1 MSYTTSSGP
10 QSRAPLKWGE
20 GAKNLTVFTSFVLG
34 TLNIGTLKS
43 KSIELCQLLSRRK
56 VDICCLQEVRYRNE
70 GTRYFGEGSERYKL
84 LWKGNNEGTNGVGIL
99 VKDRLTENILSVERL
114 SDRIICAKVIIES
127 KIYNF
132 VSVYAPQQGRLDI
145 EKDLFYM
152 ALCDFLFKLPNK
164 EEVVIAGD
172 MNGHCGSDQINYESV
187 LGRYGVGGR
196 NPEGI
201 RVLDLCLAHN
211 LQIANTFFRK
221 REQQHWTY
229 ASGDRRSQLDLFLC
243 NRNVRRNITNFT
255 TFPGECIAPQHKLC
269 CAYFK
274 VRCSKTKKA
283 KGQITT
289 IKSHKL
295 KDAVHQSQL
304 NEKLS
309 EKLSPNISWKEL
321 QHAIVDSA
329 RTVCGV
335 KSNKKQFNHDNWWWD
350 EAMRETLKAKR
361 EAYKKFK
368 ASDTTANKLVY
379 AELKKK
385 AKREVSRAKANA
397 CQRWCADLNSK
408 KGREKMFRLARCTA
422 TESHDVRGGK
432 FIKNESGIL
441 LTDGTDVLERW
452 REYFDSLSS
461 KPAIGSMMDSL
472 PIHGPIREITETEVG
487 KAVMHSSDGKT
498 PGPSSITAE
507 MLKALDA
514 SNFSV
519 LTSVLQSVI
528 DSGKIPDEWCTSDTV
543 TIYKGKGD
551 PLLCG
556 SYRGIRLLEHP
567 MKVFERVIESR
578 LRGIVSIN
586 DRQRGFM
593 PNRSATDAIHL
604 LRRLQEKFLAK
615 KQKLYH
621 VFVDLEKAFDKVPR
635 YLIEWS
641 LRRQFVP
648 ENLVKTVMSLYRN
661 SVSCMRRGNQR
672 SNQFQVNTGVHQG
685 SVLSPLLF
693 ILIIEELTKECGDG
707 IPWEILFAD
716 DLVLTSETFEGVL
729 QKFAKWRTIFESN
742 GMKVN
747 MDKTKLMVT
756 GEEGKTI
763 KSGDYP
769 CGVCS
774 KGVGSN
780 SMMCTSC
787 RLWVHRRCSGLRA
800 SQRLSETFVC
810 KVCQNPK
817 SKATDSKITLADGEI
832 EKVGQFKYLGDML
845 HPDGKVETA
854 VRARINS
861 FWLKFRELSRLLL
874 DKNLPLVPRVLIY
887 KSCLRPVL
895 LYGAETWSMTDSNF
909 KILRSTELKVLRWV
923 IGTDLHMITSRS
935 IYERCGIDHLDIYLR
950 RSRLRWFGHTQRS
963 VLLANALTNVC
974 VPGPRSKGRPKK
986 TWDKTIEE
994 DLSLLG
1000 LKKEEAMD
1008 RDLWKALLSNPV

>member
-1 MSYTTSSGP
+1 
-10 QSRAPLKWGE
+10 
-20 GAKNLTVFTSFVLG
+20 
-34 TLNIGTLKS
+34 
-43 KSIELCQLLSRRK
+43 
-56 VDICCLQEVRYRNE
+56 
-70 GTRYFGEGSERYKL
+70 
-84 LWKGNNEGTNGVGIL
+84 
-99 VKDRLTENILSVERL
+99 
-114 SDRIICAKVIIES
+114 
-127 KIYNF
+127 
-132 VSVYAPQQGRLDI
+132 
-145 EKDLFYM
+145 M

-201 RVLDLCLAHN
+201 RVLDLCFAHN

-556 SYRGIRLLEHP
+556 S
-567 MKVFERVIESR
+567 
-578 LRGIVSIN
+578 
-586 DRQRGFM
+586 RQ
-593 PNRSATDAIHL
+593 
-604 LRRLQEKFLAK
+604 
-615 KQKLYH
+615 Y
-621 VFVDLEKAFDKVPR
+621 
-635 YLIEWS
+635 
-641 LRRQFVP
+641 VP

-661 SVSCMRRGNQR
+661 SVSCMRRGKQR

-716 DLVLTSETFEGVL
+716 DLVLTSYGYTEGAVACGQANASL
-729 QKFAKWRTIFESN
+729 KPLFAKFARIPNPRQQIVKSHLQ
-742 GMKVN
+742 MV
-747 MDKTKLMVT
+747 KL
-756 GEEGKTI
+756 K
-763 KSGDYP
+763 
-769 CGVCS
+769 
-774 KGVGSN
+774 
-780 SMMCTSC
+780 
-787 RLWVHRRCSGLRA
+787 R
-800 SQRLSETFVC
+800 
-810 KVCQNPK
+810 
-817 SKATDSKITLADGEI
+817 
-832 EKVGQFKYLGDML
+832 GDMTR
-845 HPDGKVETA
+845 HVDVKHKPS
-854 VRARINS
+854 ARKFPCS
-861 FWLKFRELSRLLL
+861 MCSLQAKFRWQLQTHYVKVHNLSPTVA
-874 DKNLPLVPRVLIY
+874 K
-887 KSCLRPVL
+887 
-895 LYGAETWSMTDSNF
+895 AA
-909 KILRSTELKVLRWV
+909 
-923 IGTDLHMITSRS
+923 
-935 IYERCGIDHLDIYLR
+935 
-950 RSRLRWFGHTQRS
+950 
-963 VLLANALTNVC
+963 ANE
-974 VPGPRSKGRPKK
+974 S
-986 TWDKTIEE
+986 
-994 DLSLLG
+994 
-1000 LKKEEAMD
+1000 
-1008 RDLWKALLSNPV
+1008 